1 MHMRLF
7 IACSLA
13 LALGAC
19 SKANEVTPPDALLD
33 REWFNTFQN
42 TDYEYDVYTPT
53 NSAVGWRYEGIRLNT
68 DGTFL
73 EHGLGPADAPEDRP
87 GTWKAAGGN
96 TYRIQFNDPQRTGF
110 VLEVKSVEEG
120 RLLARRQ

>member
-1 MHMRLF
+1 MRLL
-7 IACSLA
+7 IAYSLT

-19 SKANEVTPPDALLD
+19 SKTDEVKPQAALLD

-42 TDYEYDVYTPT
+42 TQSAYSLYTPT

-73 EHGLGPADAPEDRP
+73 EQGLGPADAPETRA
-87 GTWKAAGGN
+87 GTWEAAGSN
-96 TYRIQFNDPQRTGF
+96 TYRVRFNDPQRAGF

-120 RLLARRQ
+120 QLLARRQ